1 MGELKPLEPVDHR
14 HMPRV
19 RWRVAPGRAAD
30 RRRSRGAMLL
40 EIVLALALFLAA
52 ATIVLGGLSAS
63 LGAAKD
69 LRLQITAQDLA
80 VTVNS
85 QLQMGYIAAVDAGP
99 NPFDDPALE
108 GWTWQV
114 TITTA
119 ETAIQ
124 NASLRRAEV
133 AIVNTAERITVR
145 QVCVLSPELGA
156 GGAGTIQS
164 VSPPVSVPAG
174 AGSSR

>member
-1 MGELKPLEPVDHR
+1 
-14 HMPRV
+14 
-19 RWRVAPGRAAD
+19 
-30 RRRSRGAMLL
+30 MLL

-85 QLQMGYIAAVDAGP
+85 QLQMGYIAATDAGP
-99 NPFDDPALE
+99 NPFDDPALD

-145 QVCVLSPELGA
+145 QVCVLSPEFATGGGA
-156 GGAGTIQS
+156 GGSGVVQS
-164 VSPPVSVPAG
+164 ASPPAAPVGPG
-174 AGSSR
+174 PSR